1 MYSKQRRELSYKNIT
16 YFNKLKGINYGI
28 PLCLVM
34 LGMTGLLMLFS
45 ISGGEI
51 NQTVINH
58 MIRLFVGFI
67 FFIFFSLISFRILR
81 VISFPLYFIII
92 LMLIWLYVFE
102 ASTVSR
108 WINLGGTSFQ
118 PSEFLKFILIL
129 TLSSYYS
136 FFGANKSK
144 KLRFNILPII
154 LIVIPS
160 FLILNQ
166 PDLGTAVLIFIMG
179 FSAVFFSGL
188 YLKWVVFG
196 SSIVFISIPVV
207 IANLKPYQMKR
218 LEVFFDPDKDPFGSG
233 YHIIQSKIAIGSGG
247 LTGKGF
253 MSGTQ
258 SQLNFLPEKHN
269 DFMLAVL
276 LEETGLIGGFFIFSI
291 FFYLI
296 LISMHTSIIARS
308 RFSSIACAS
317 IAVLLFLYIF
327 INCAMITGLIPI
339 VGVPIPMLSYGGSAV
354 ISLCAAM
361 GFVLNARRQ
370 RDIKLEGI
378 INA

>member
-1 MYSKQRRELSYKNIT
+1 MYNNQIRKLSNKNIT

-296 LISMHTSIIARS
+296 LISMHTSILARS

>member
-28 PLCLVM
+28 PLCLLM

-136 FFGANKSK
+136 FFGAKKSK

-166 PDLGTAVLIFIMG
+166 PDFGTAVLIFIMG

>member
-276 LEETGLIGGFFIFSI
+276 LEETGLLGGIFIFSI

-296 LISMHTSIIARS
+296 LISMHTSIVARS

-354 ISLCAAM
+354 ISLCASM